1 MGHVQK
7 LLYGNAVN
15 GLGENIRIIIRII
28 SFTNFKAQFAIH

>member
-15 GLGENIRIIIRII
+15 AMGENIHTI
-28 SFTNFKAQFAIH
+28 SRKEGVTSRDN